1 MAHVLGHGDGKSGV
15 TDHIH
20 KVLRYAARAILLTV
34 VFLYFLID
42 LIFFSIMRLLR
53 RCLMTL
59 NWVKRLREWV
69 GRLNRYSALLL
80 LLVPW
85 LILEPTKPIGFLLF
99 THKHHLVATLLIV
112 GGEVVKLTLFE
123 QIFEMT
129 KPNLMSFRWF
139 AWCYIRWRAAT
150 EYLRSLPL
158 WRRMPGLYR
167 TIRAWVRHRLLAP

>member
-1 MAHVLGHGDGKSGV
+1 M
-15 TDHIH
+15 TDQIL
-20 KVLRYAARAILLTV
+20 KFLRYAARAILLTV

-42 LIFFSIMRLLR
+42 LIFFSIIRPLRGRL
-53 RCLMTL
+53 MAL

-85 LILEPTKPIGFLLF
+85 LILEPIKPIGFLLF
-99 THKHHLVATLLIV
+99 THKHHFAATILIV

-123 QIFEMT
+123 QLFDMT

-139 AWCYIRWRAAT
+139 AWCYCTWRAAI
-150 EYLRSLPL
+150 EYIRSLPL
-158 WRRMPGLYR
+158 WRRVLTLFR
-167 TIRAWVRHRLLAP
+167 TFRVWVRHRWHVP